1 MTQSLYEIMNGGFT
15 TVMKQHFV
23 DWFSGKGMNSDHWQT
38 LNISGDAA
46 SYAMSDY
53 GLQIT
58 SPTGAASNA
67 NYFNNKRQ
75 YDSSGS
81 VLIVVSSQQFDLVN
95 KFSLGSD
102 GSVNDQPEHMEIQNS
117 YSGWSSGTDD
127 IVPTDM
133 ILQVQDAPSYVGL
146 KLGIQSRLEP
156 TTFKL
161 EGKASSAEASV
172 NGKLA
177 GTVTSTVIASNT
189 KLEPRLFSRH
199 TYTPPS
205 VARKSW
211 FRYCEV
217 YNT

>member
-23 DWFSGKGMNSDHWQT
+23 DYFVGKSMNTDYWQT
-38 LNISGDAA
+38 VNINGSAGTW
-46 SYAMSDY
+46 AMSEY
-53 GLQIT
+53 GLQLT
-58 SPTGAASNA
+58 TPTGASSDAI
-67 NYFNNKRQ
+67 YFNNKRQ
-75 YDSSGS
+75 YDSSGC

-127 IVPTDM
+127 IVPDDM
-133 ILQVQDAPSYVGL
+133 MLQVQDSPSYVGL
-146 KLGIQSRLEP
+146 KLGIQARLEP

-177 GTVTSTVIASNT
+177 GTVSSTVIASNT

-199 TYTPPS
+199 TYTPPT